1 VLRDQY
7 ARGVARLR
15 IGELLVAAKIL
26 TDEQLEEA
34 LRAQRQQKKRLGD
47 VLVSLG
53 YVDETRLTQALSQ
66 QLAVPWVSLY
76 HVDFSRQLLNLV
88 PREVAEKYCLVPIF
102 VRRVRKVETLY
113 VAMDDPTNE
122 AALQEVGTHA
132 GLPTKP
138 MISSP
143 SDIRS
148 ALRVY
153 YGDGA
158 PPSSVDED
166 RTAPQ
171 RVERVISA
179 PPPQIVAPPPPSSAR
194 TMKPTVPDVAS
205 ARKAALEEIE
215 RQRAARKIPTEPPPS
230 QDSPDDT
237 PTIEAKEIKR
247 PPRKSSPGMV
257 SLTLLDGTT
266 IQLPARRKTEEGQA
280 RAEDEFTARDFVSA
294 LRAVSHGA
302 DASEILGH
310 DPRWEAMFAALLSLL
325 LRKGLIADWEFIEEL
340 RRV

>member
-1 VLRDQY
+1 
-7 ARGVARLR
+7 VARLR
-15 IGELLVAAKIL
+15 IGELLVSANIL
-26 TDEQLEEA
+26 TNAQLEEA
-34 LRAQRQQKKRLGD
+34 LRVQSTAKKRLGD

-102 VRRVRKVETLY
+102 VRRVKQQDTLY

-122 AALQEVGTHA
+122 TALEEVSRHA

-138 MISSP
+138 MIASP

-153 YGDGA
+153 YGEAA
-158 PPSSVDED
+158 PVTQPSAEQRVEQPEP
-166 RTAPQ
+166 APQ
-171 RVERVISA
+171 RR
-179 PPPQIVAPPPPSSAR
+179 PPSIS
-194 TMKPTVPDVAS
+194 KPTVPDVAA
-205 ARKAALEEIE
+205 ARKAALDAVE
-215 RQRAARKIPTEPPPS
+215 RQKGETKPDTLPPTALESEPPPS
-230 QDSPDDT
+230 GDSPNDE
-237 PTIEAKEIKR
+237 PVIEAREIVPKR
-247 PPRKSSPGMV
+247 RRSTPGMIAV
-257 SLTLLDGTT
+257 TLLDGTT
-266 IQLPARRKTEEGQA
+266 IHLPARKKGGA
-280 RAEDEFTARDFVSA
+280 PVRAEDDFTARDFVSA

-302 DASEILGH
+302 DASEILG
-310 DPRWEAMFAALLSLL
+310 DNPRWEAMFAALLSVL